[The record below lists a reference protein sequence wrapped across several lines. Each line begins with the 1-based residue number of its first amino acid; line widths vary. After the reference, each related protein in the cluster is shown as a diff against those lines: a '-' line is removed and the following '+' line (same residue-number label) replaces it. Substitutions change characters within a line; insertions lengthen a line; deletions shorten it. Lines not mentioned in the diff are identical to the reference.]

1 MVMISSS
8 RRFLKIA
15 LEYYKIAKDLEKSNS
30 NSSIESLISII
41 FAHSYLEGYINDM
54 VEFQA
59 FELSTELDMLRNIWP
74 IIERKRLIDKYEIV
88 HISLTGK
95 PTDKKQPP
103 FQDFYMLNNLRNK
116 IIHLEPIKGTIKER
130 KVIFKTPKSI
140 GYLKSKGIIPG
151 DSSVIESWL
160 AKIGTPKVAKW
171 ACETAIKV
179 TNTIYEAIP
188 DSLRKTKPKA
198 LFYVEENEL
207 PK

>member
-1 MVMISSS
+1 MKIFSSK
-8 RRFLKIA
+8 RFLKIA
-15 LEYYKIAKDLEKSNS
+15 LQYYQKAKDLEKSS
-30 NSSIESLISII
+30 LNSSIESLISII
-41 FAHSYLEGYINDM
+41 FAHSYLEGYINEI
-54 VEFQA
+54 VEFQL
-59 FELSTELDMLRNIWP
+59 FGLSKEFKKLQAIWS
-74 IIERKRLIDKYEIV
+74 IRKIERLTYKYEIV
-88 HISLTGK
+88 HILLTGK
-95 PTDKKQPP
+95 PIDKKQPP

-116 IIHLEPIKGTIKER
+116 IIHLKPIKGTFKER
-130 KVIFKTPKSI
+130 KVTFETPKSI
-140 GYLKSKGIIPG
+140 DYLKSKGIIPR

-160 AKIGTPKVAKW
+160 AKIGTSKVAKW